1 MVASKVREHEPLP
14 SVRLIEYSDFNLNLM
29 DIMVRTDP
37 GLSNILNFKFAL
49 KISAVGLGP
58 RL

>member
-37 GLSNILNFKFAL
+37 DPPTILKLNFAI

-58 RL
+58 ML